1 MCRAARS
8 SISHRTLYWCEVVAC
23 YVCFHEI
30 GLICNSTDL
39 TLNGID
45 VVVCGVC
52 MDMHIDQVIEEV
64 LA

>member
-1 MCRAARS
+1 MCWTARS
-8 SISHRTLYWCEVVAC
+8 SISYRTLHWCELIAC
-23 YVCFHEI
+23 YVCLNEI

-39 TLNGID
+39 RLNGID

-52 MDMHIDQVIEEV
+52 MDMNTDRVIEEV